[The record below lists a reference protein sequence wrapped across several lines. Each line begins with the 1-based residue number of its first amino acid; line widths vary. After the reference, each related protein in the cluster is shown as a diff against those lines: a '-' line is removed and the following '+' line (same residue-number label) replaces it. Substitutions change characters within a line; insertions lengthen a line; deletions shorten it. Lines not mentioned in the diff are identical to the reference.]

1 MKKKILILP
10 FIVVLGLFLAGGTD
24 AQSCEYHNVWG
35 WAWSDNIGWISFS
48 CKDVTGTIDRIRVRM
63 RFQGTIKTYFRLNG
77 AESKFPGEGSAGGA
91 WADRFTAWMPSR
103 PGGGSWTWDDIKNL
117 QVVAGLSTW
126 TFSGKT
132 YQGRLTQIYVEVDDG
147 GSILTLRPD
156 SDGDYINIENPPVGS
171 HWDLVDDVVADD
183 FGTYV
188 WTDSGSEQKDAYNL
202 QDPLAAGSTVNY
214 GVDINETT
222 GEFSGYAWSDNIG
235 WISFNSGDLAGCP
248 SAPCEARLD
257 LDGTTCGAVGQVC
270 GWARALA
277 YGGGWDGWIKLR
289 DSSYGV
295 SLNPAPTPSEFRE
308 WAWGSDVIGWISFNC
323 LDTGACGVSDY
334 KVMTDITI
342 TLNNIPSAT
351 NLSREQTSGCGSAPI
366 VRFSWNY
373 SDDDN
378 VPPGTD
384 PQSAYEIQIDDDSN
398 LDEDP
403 IATLSGGASTSRD
416 YSPPSFGTT
425 YWWRVRVRDT
435 NGPAWSGWTDGPN
448 FTPTKWPDPD
458 FIWCPLEPDIN
469 ETIQFCSVFEAGVCD
484 QAAEPSCSDMTGSA
498 DNLTTCAA
506 GCNLWEWDFDNDGTP
521 EITSTD
527 NPTYSY
533 SSSGDYRVRLTVT
546 DADGHSCFKLH
557 DVSADIPLPIWKEI
571 PPF

>member
-1 MKKKILILP
+1 
-10 FIVVLGLFLAGGTD
+10 
-24 AQSCEYHNVWG
+24 
-35 WAWSDNIGWISFS
+35 
-48 CKDVTGTIDRIRVRM
+48 
-63 RFQGTIKTYFRLNG
+63 
-77 AESKFPGEGSAGGA
+77 
-91 WADRFTAWMPSR
+91 
-103 PGGGSWTWDDIKNL
+103 
-117 QVVAGLSTW
+117 
-126 TFSGKT
+126 
-132 YQGRLTQIYVEVDDG
+132 
-147 GSILTLRPD
+147 
-156 SDGDYINIENPPVGS
+156 
-171 HWDLVDDVVADD
+171 
-183 FGTYV
+183 
-188 WTDSGSEQKDAYNL
+188 
-202 QDPLAAGSTVNY
+202 
-214 GVDINETT
+214 
-222 GEFSGYAWSDNIG
+222 
-235 WISFNSGDLAGCP
+235 
-248 SAPCEARLD
+248 
-257 LDGTTCGAVGQVC
+257 
-270 GWARALA
+270 LA

-342 TLNNIPSAT
+342 ILNNIPSAT

-384 PQSAYEIQIDDDSN
+384 PQSAYEIQIDDAGG
-398 LDEDP
+398 L
-403 IATLSGGASTSRD
+403 ITTLSGGAGTSRD

-425 YWWRVRVRDT
+425 YWWRVRVQDT

-458 FIWCPLEPDIN
+458 FIWCPLEPDID
-469 ETIQFCSVFEAGVCD
+469 ETIQFCSVFKAGVCD

-498 DNLTTCAA
+498 DDLTTCVA
-506 GCNLWEWDFDNDGTP
+506 GCNIWEWDFDNDGTP

-546 DADGHSCFKLH
+546 DTDGRSCFKQH